1 MDSERARLPMFLV
14 ADDGQLD
21 WSPPPGMDAGI
32 LIRDSNL
39 PALIRRA
46 TSPGPPLAVDID
58 SVAGLDSDDAAVDFV
73 TGRLGIRVVL
83 TRRPQLA
90 ILVAGLGHLCLLHVL
105 AFDST
110 GLDRALQSHPR
121 RPGVGTVISP
131 GLVLSHLRTG
141 ELATLPRPILAYGLI
156 DTPEA
161 ARDILT
167 RADGV
172 AIRPDTA
179 ARIAASERGLLF
191 ASR

>member
-1 MDSERARLPMFLV
+1 MFLV

-83 TRRPQLA
+83 TRRPKLA
-90 ILVAGLGHLCLLHVL
+90 ILVAGLGHLSLLHVL

-141 ELATLPRPILAYGLI
+141 ELPTLPRPILAYGLI

-179 ARIAASERGLLF
+179 ARIAASDRGLLF